1 MATRAITLSL
11 SVRDADTVRR
21 ELEKIGPA
29 GEEAIRRLD
38 AAAQKA
44 ATGNGGLRGV
54 SGAAN
59 ELQSSLANLASRAG
73 PVGSAL
79 SGLGGAGL
87 AAAAGLGALTLGLS
101 QVARAGDEMVAN
113 LSRIRVATGSI
124 ESARQVYEQLYQI
137 SLQTG
142 QAVADSAGQFARY
155 SIAARQIGATN
166 DEVVR
171 LVSGVQRAATLM
183 GATAQEASGASIQL
197 GQALASGVLQ
207 GEELRSLMENLPNLA
222 EQLAKELGVGMG
234 ELRKMGSEGELTA
247 DRVFPALLRASQ
259 NLNAEYEKM
268 PVTMS
273 RAFDQLQVASQ
284 GFLARL
290 DEALGLSQGIARAL
304 GSAAQALN
312 GLRDRI
318 PTEASRAN
326 DRTEQLNTEIKSLRD
341 RIALLAPSGETE
353 VRATPRRGGISSQLQ
368 VIGANNAGDD
378 MLANLREQLAERE
391 RELQRHAQR
400 QIDIA
405 TDGYIRENEEAVAAG
420 ERAAQG
426 RRERSQK
433 EIEELRTQIDQ
444 RYKVQQEYQARVERI
459 NRARANN
466 AITAVDAEKLLQQ
479 AADQRDEALKRAAG
493 TQRETRN
500 EEMELISDLV
510 KEQGKLIEQTER
522 ERQAAWERS
531 QEVTKGYEDNLA
543 VIQRETELVGASVEQ
558 REVELAILR
567 ETQRLKKEQIEPD
580 SEEGRRRL
588 DLVTQI
594 AKGNVALRQQRD
606 SIEELGRIGENV
618 FDRLGDS
625 MVDAFIRGEGKAVNF
640 GNVLRGIAA
649 SALADFAKLALWN
662 PIRNSLFGANAGTLS
677 SAFGGGG
684 SKSGGTDLLSLVSSG
699 RSVFSAWGNGS
710 ISSGLDA
717 WGAANLGFLGFSAPT
732 MANFANPASLAATTT
747 SELYAALPALPGAT
761 AAPVALPGLMNGGS
775 LLGGFSSLSNVL
787 GIAGAALPGLMS
799 GNYAQAGMG
808 VGGAALG
815 TMILPGIGT
824 IVGGTLGNLVGGL
837 FGGGKTANP
846 ASSVQ
851 IGVDDNGQL
860 TVLGSKSKHMS
871 AEEGLAQTKQALD
884 GLNAAISGRGLSL
897 TSTNGEVVANTYQGK
912 DAWRNEDAQR
922 SMTQAILERLTG
934 GSESVMAVVANEIA
948 KGAEANLDTAF
959 GNIDWVRT
967 VYEPLSSTKEASGTL
982 QQALDA
988 LNKTFGDADTK
999 AKELGLSTTDLS
1011 ANLAK
1016 AAEAARTEVRSQY
1029 WQLSRTAE
1037 GRGYVNDVEGVRN
1050 FYRANF
1056 DNFTKAGVDADAL
1069 YQSQLRNVLSQLTG
1083 EQLTDVMNSFRGVD
1097 DAASNVAAEL
1107 LRLGQTADA
1116 AATAQER
1123 RAAEQEAAGAISS
1136 LSDYARSLSYG
1147 EGSTLSARQQYE
1159 AATSQFNAVAGAAVA
1174 GDANSIRRFQEF
1186 ADQYLAT
1193 SRSINGSGSAY
1204 AQDRD
1209 RVLALL
1215 GQIGE
1220 SSPENLAETFRK
1232 GQQEQ
1237 TVALVDELRTLRDEV
1252 TRLRQEQQQA
1262 NARGRAA

>member
-21 ELEKIGPA
+21 ELERIGPA

-38 AAAQKA
+38 AAARKA
-44 ATGNGGLRGV
+44 ADGNGGLRGV
-54 SGAAN
+54 SGAAG

-87 AAAAGLGALTLGLS
+87 AAAAGLGALTFGLA
-101 QVARAGDEMVAN
+101 QVAKAGDEMVAT
-113 LSRIRVATGSI
+113 LARIRVATGSI
-124 ESARQVYEQLYQI
+124 ETAAQVYDQLYKL

-142 QAVADSAGQFARY
+142 QSVADSAAQFARY
-155 SIAARQIGATN
+155 SIAARQVGATN
-166 DEVVR
+166 SEVVR
-171 LVSGVQRAATLM
+171 LVATMQQAGTIM
-183 GATAQEASGASIQL
+183 GASAQESASAAIQI

-207 GEELRSLMENLPNLA
+207 GEELRSLLENLPNLA
-222 EQLAKELGVGMG
+222 ELLAKELGVGIG
-234 ELRKMGSEGELTA
+234 ELRKMGAEGKLTS
-247 DRVFPALLRASQ
+247 DVVFPALLRAGAS
-259 NLNAEYEKM
+259 LNEEYEKM

-273 RAFDQLQVASQ
+273 RAFSQLQTSSQ
-284 GFLARL
+284 RLLADL
-290 DEALGLSQGIARAL
+290 DQAFGLSNAIARAWGAAAAAIDNFRRRAMPSAQDAAAAASQSQEQIVERLRRQL
-304 GSAAQALN
+304 GGIDSQISAVTQEVGANAARDPVLGQLRAERAQVQALLDDQTAAYRKAEMDRLAI
-312 GLRDRI
+312 GRD
-318 PTEASRAN
+318 A
-326 DRTEQLNTEIKSLRD
+326 
-341 RIALLAPSGETE
+341 
-353 VRATPRRGGISSQLQ
+353 
-368 VIGANNAGDD
+368 
-378 MLANLREQLAERE
+378 REMERAERE
-391 RELQRHAQR
+391 DAA
-400 QIDIA
+400 A
-405 TDGYIRENEEAVAAG
+405 TAA
-420 ERAAQG
+420 EG
-426 RRERSQK
+426 RRQRSK
-433 EIEELRTQIDQ
+433 AEIDELRVALDQ
-444 RYKVQQEYQARVERI
+444 RFKIQQEYESRAATINQARGR
-459 NRARANN
+459 N
-466 AITAVDAEKLLQQ
+466 AITAAEAERLLAL
-479 AADQRDEALKRAAG
+479 AAKDRDDALKRAAG
-493 TQRETRN
+493 TTRQTAS
-500 EEMELISDLV
+500 EEDTAISNIIRRQGELI
-510 KEQGKLIEQTER
+510 EER
-522 ERQAAWERS
+522 KKDQQAAWERS
-531 QEVTKGYEDNLA
+531 RDVTQGYEDNLA

-567 ETQRLKKEQIEPD
+567 ETQRLKKEGVDLD
-580 SEEGRRRL
+580 SEEGKRRL
-588 DLVTQI
+588 DLVSQI

-625 MVDAFIRGEGKAVNF
+625 MVDAFVRGEGKAVNF

-677 SAFGGGG
+677 SALGGGG
-684 SKSGGTDLLSLVSSG
+684 KSGGTDLLSLASSG
-699 RSVFSAWGNGS
+699 RSIFSAWGNGS

-717 WGAANLGFLGFSAPT
+717 WGARNLGFLGFGSTPNITAGAGLAGADPNVV
-732 MANFANPASLAATTT
+732 AGLAATT
-747 SELYAALPALPGAT
+747 SQA
-761 AAPVALPGLMNGGS
+761 GLLNGGS
-775 LLGGFSSLSNVL
+775 ALAGFSSFSNVL
-787 GIAGAALPGLMS
+787 GIGGAVMPGLLS
-799 GNYAQAGMG
+799 GNYVQAAAGG
-808 VGGAALG
+808 VGAAIG
-815 TMILPGIGT
+815 TAILPGIGT

-851 IGVDDNGQL
+851 IGIDDNGQL

-912 DAWRNEDAQR
+912 DAHLNDAAQR

-934 GSESVMAVVANEIA
+934 GSESVMAVVAKEIA

-1016 AAEAARTEVRSQY
+1016 AAEAARAEVRGQY

-1050 FYRANF
+1050 FYRANYE
-1056 DNFTKAGVDADAL
+1056 NFTKAGVDADAL
-1069 YQSQLRNVLSQLTG
+1069 YQRQLRNVLGQLTG
-1083 EQLTDVMNSFRGVD
+1083 EQLTDVMNSFKGVD

-1193 SRSINGSGSAY
+1193 SRSINGSGGAY

-1237 TVALVDELRTLRDEV
+1237 TAALSGKLDELVAAVRRMQ
-1252 TRLRQEQQQA
+1252 QEAQQS